1 MDWLLWIALGL
12 ILISQAFFMFGFYR
26 FRHRALW
33 AEHQA
38 ETWKNLVDSRAN
50 IANTWI
56 QACKLINIQRDERM
70 NYFTFA
76 RGEKTFVIE
85 TMGLLGDDV
94 VEWKQ
99 QAGLIDE

>member
-12 ILISQAFFMFGFYR
+12 CICSTLFYMVGFYR
-26 FRHRALW
+26 FRRRALW
-33 AEHQA
+33 AEHKAGAWQ
-38 ETWKNLVDSRAN
+38 ELVNERAN
-50 IANTWI
+50 IANTWL
-56 QACKLINIQRDERM
+56 QTCKLINIQRDQRM

-85 TMGLLGDDV
+85 TMGLLGDDI

-99 QAGLIDE
+99 QAGLIDG